1 MTVIRVKDKKDVYV
15 SKESF
20 WESVLSDTYMAAS
33 NVFVLW
39 LSHKY
44 FGNEWLPC
52 FLLFLIVVSLMQ
64 RFKEKQISSEELAK
78 LIKELDK

>member
-33 NVFVLW
+33 NMFVLW

-52 FLLFLIVVSLMQ
+52 FLLFLIVFSLMQ
-64 RFKEKQISSEELAK
+64 RLKEKQVSSKELIEI
-78 LIKELDK
+78 IKESNK